1 MKMLRR
7 RDLAGL
13 AALALQAGPTG
24 LKVGCQTRSY
34 MAPNR
39 DRAKL
44 MTMLDDI
51 AAAGFA
57 GVETNFIS
65 VEQSFAD
72 PAPMITEFRRRK
84 LSLIGLHMGIPWNN
98 AERMDAALATFET
111 VVKGVTALK
120 GTHVVISGEAT
131 GDALKRKC
139 ETLEKLSRRT
149 REAGIRL
156 AVHNHTEEALDDW
169 KEFRYLLAHTGPG
182 VWLLVDAGHAI
193 MARQDP
199 WLLLREHGGRI
210 AGVHLRDRLPDK
222 PVLMGQGLLNL
233 KGLGRAVK
241 ESNWTGWLIVEL
253 EGYPMEGVSPE
264 QGVREARRMIRQDVG
279 V

>member
-1 MKMLRR
+1 MTMLRR
-7 RDLAGL
+7 RDLALL
-13 AALALQAGPTG
+13 AAWAKPLG
-24 LKVGCQTRSY
+24 LMVGCQTRSY

-39 DRAKL
+39 DGAKL
-44 MTMLDDI
+44 KAMLDDI

-57 GVETNFIS
+57 GVETNYIS
-65 VEQSFAD
+65 VERSFAD
-72 PAPMITEFRRRK
+72 PAPMIAEFGRRK

-98 AERMDAALATFET
+98 ASRMEAALAVFET
-111 VVKGVTALK
+111 VVQGVTALK
-120 GTHVVISGEAT
+120 GTHVVISGEAS

-156 AVHNHTEEALDDW
+156 AVHNHTEEALEDW
-169 KEFRYLLAHTGPG
+169 KEFRYLLAHTGKD

-210 AGVHLRDRLPDK
+210 AGIHLRDRLPEK
-222 PVLMGQGLLNL
+222 PVLMGQGQLNL
-233 KGLGRAVK
+233 ADLGRAVK
-241 ESNWTGWLIVEL
+241 DARWNGWLIVEL

-264 QGVREARRMIRQDVG
+264 QGVREARRLIRRDVG